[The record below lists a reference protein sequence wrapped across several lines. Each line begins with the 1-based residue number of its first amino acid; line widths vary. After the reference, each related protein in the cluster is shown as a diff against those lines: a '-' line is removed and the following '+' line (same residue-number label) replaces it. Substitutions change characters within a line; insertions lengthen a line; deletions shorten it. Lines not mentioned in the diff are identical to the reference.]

1 MKENDKSLFR
11 FSDMRQVV
19 SNLPT
24 PVESSKVRLSR
35 RTLNRSNA
43 IKKARSEVFS
53 SFQDFAVNSDEQ
65 EQLSFEKLQ
74 DELENN
80 L

>member
-53 SFQDFAVNSDEQ
+53 SFQDFAVVR
-65 EQLSFEKLQ
+65 SF
-74 DELENN
+74 
-80 L
+80 